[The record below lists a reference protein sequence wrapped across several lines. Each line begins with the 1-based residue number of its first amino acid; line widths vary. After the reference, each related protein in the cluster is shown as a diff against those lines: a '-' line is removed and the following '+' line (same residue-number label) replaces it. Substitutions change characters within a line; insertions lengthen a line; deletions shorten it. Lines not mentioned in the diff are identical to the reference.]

1 VAVLPLPPAF
11 IPPAI
16 NAAVTTVATAS
27 AANKVVPLVV
37 TTVGLKAT
45 LPILLVGAAILGTIA
60 LVGELAQIW
69 SLFNSK
75 PEVPPEGTLGFGPL
89 PGPARTRRTRI
100 ESAGP
105 SFWFEIMGTSE
116 DRLEVREVFVREAAD
131 GPRFQLRGDL
141 YRKDGTTLL
150 DRCLSNT
157 FSGLCNDFTAD
168 GYELTVL
175 IDDGEAQVEQE
186 PDVVFT
192 PEQPLPPP
200 PVLEDLD
207 LQLTPLPPL
216 PLLIPNP
223 SPAPTGDPSTDPQ
236 PVPEPQ
242 PDPQPAGPGPGL
254 RPAPP
259 ATLPRTP
266 GYPQP
271 TPTQQPTP
279 TGQETAPDGELVPLP
294 LPLPTPT
301 SPTDHVINGE
311 RVPANGPAPTLTGIS
326 QELGRLERKAAQMLD
341 PGRAP
346 TGPNIDRLG
355 LLADLL
361 GSLVE
366 AVFFLQ
372 QGGEYEI
379 SSPCELTEAGD
390 RVPVAVPFSGAFSS
404 FGVLSNKVDA
414 LAGLLQAHK
423 DLKQPICKQT
433 PAIGEPVTV
442 NFEQVN

>member
-11 IPPAI
+11 IPPAV
-16 NAAVTTVATAS
+16 NAAVTTVAAAS

-45 LPILLVGAAILGTIA
+45 LPILLVGAAILGTVA

-69 SLFNSK
+69 SLFNNK
-75 PEVPPEGTLGFGPL
+75 PEQPEEGVTTYGPL
-89 PGPARTRRTRI
+89 SGPVQSRTVII
-100 ESAGP
+100 EPNPLNSWVTG
-105 SFWFEIMGTSE
+105 MGTTA
-116 DRLEVREVFVREAAD
+116 DTLKVRTPFVEVLFGV
-131 GPRFQLRGDL
+131 PRFSWRGDL
-141 YRKDGTTLL
+141 FRADGTTEL
-150 DRCLSNT
+150 DVCLSRPFAGTCNT
-157 FSGLCNDFTAD
+157 HAD
-168 GYELTVL
+168 GETSIRVILGDVTQG
-175 IDDGEAQVEQE
+175 IEQE
-186 PDVVFT
+186 PDVGFT

-200 PVLEDLD
+200 PVLVDLD
-207 LQLTPLPPL
+207 EQLTPLPPL

-223 SPAPTGDPSTDPQ
+223 APAPTGDPSTDPQ

-242 PDPQPAGPGPGL
+242 PAPQPAGPGPGL
-254 RPAPP
+254 APAPP
-259 ATLPRTP
+259 ATLPTTP
-266 GYPQP
+266 AYPQP

-279 TGQETAPDGELVPLP
+279 TGQETAPSGELVPLP
-294 LPLPTPT
+294 LPVPTPT
-301 SPTDHVINGE
+301 SPTAHVINGTQ
-311 RVPANGPAPTLTGIS
+311 VPANGPAPTLTGIA
-326 QELGRLERKAAQMLD
+326 QELGRLERKSAQMLD
-341 PGRAP
+341 PSRAP

-372 QGGEYEI
+372 QGGQYEI

-390 RVPVAVPFSGAFSS
+390 RVPVVVPFSGALSS

-414 LAGLLQAHK
+414 LAELLQAHK

-442 NFEQVN
+442 NFEQVS

>member
-1 VAVLPLPPAF
+1 VAVLPLPPTF

-45 LPILLVGAAILGTIA
+45 LPILVGGAAILGTIA

-69 SLFNSK
+69 SLFNQSQDSQTNWGGPVSESVTPDAVIEPSGDGSGVVFPVVEHWDTGGTAIPQTVPDNARVSAYFLFQPRTSTSFK
-75 PEVPPEGTLGFGPL
+75 GYSYRYEAVLPDGTVLSRAVLGPNMEPLDDGLGDFPEL
-89 PGPARTRRTRI
+89 
-100 ESAGP
+100 
-105 SFWFEIMGTSE
+105 
-116 DRLEVREVFVREAAD
+116 
-131 GPRFQLRGDL
+131 GPRLKVL
-141 YRKDGTTLL
+141 YWT
-150 DRCLSNT
+150 S
-157 FSGLCNDFTAD
+157 SAD
-168 GYELTVL
+168 EG
-175 IDDGEAQVEQE
+175 
-186 PDVVFT
+186 
-192 PEQPLPPP
+192 
-200 PVLEDLD
+200 
-207 LQLTPLPPL
+207 TPLPISAPVLVPTPVSVPTFLPAETPATSPEPKPL
-216 PLLIPNP
+216 PL
-223 SPAPTGDPSTDPQ
+223 TQPQ
-236 PVPEPQ
+236 PQ
-242 PDPQPAGPGPGL
+242 APGKVAP
-254 RPAPP
+254 PTTATPTAPP

-266 GYPQP
+266 AYPQP

-279 TGQETAPDGELVPLP
+279 TGQETAPSGELVPLP

-301 SPTDHVINGE
+301 SPTAHVINGTQ
-311 RVPANGPAPTLTGIS
+311 VPANGPAPTLTGIA
-326 QELGRLERKAAQMLD
+326 QELGRLERKSAQMLD
-341 PGRAP
+341 PSRAP

-372 QGGEYEI
+372 QGGQYEL

-390 RVPVAVPFSGAFSS
+390 RVPVVVPFSGALSS

-414 LAGLLQAHK
+414 LAELLQAHK

>member
-16 NAAVTTVATAS
+16 NAAVTTVAAAS

-69 SLFNSK
+69 SLFNQPQETPTNWEGPTGENIIPRDVVQGRRDGSGFMS
-75 PEVPPEGTLGFGPL
+75 PVVQIPGFINFSAPLVHDDASVQAWFQYEGTAAGGPNTGWILFYEGRRPDGSVTTHCVQNNFGNCLTDGQSNEEGPL
-89 PGPARTRRTRI
+89 I
-100 ESAGP
+100 ELIG
-105 SFWFEIMGTSE
+105 WEYTE
-116 DRLEVREVFVREAAD
+116 
-131 GPRFQLRGDL
+131 
-141 YRKDGTTLL
+141 DGTL
-150 DRCLSNT
+150 D
-157 FSGLCNDFTAD
+157 A
-168 GYELTVL
+168 
-175 IDDGEAQVEQE
+175 
-186 PDVVFT
+186 PDVF
-192 PEQPLPPP
+192 P
-200 PVLEDLD
+200 PVLVGAPVS
-207 LQLTPLPPL
+207 TPAYLPATAPAPAVAPGAPL
-216 PLLIPNP
+216 PL
-223 SPAPTGDPSTDPQ
+223 TQPQ
-236 PVPEPQ
+236 PQ
-242 PDPQPAGPGPGL
+242 APGEVAP
-254 RPAPP
+254 PTTATPTAPP

-266 GYPQP
+266 AYPQP

-279 TGQETAPDGELVPLP
+279 TGQETAPSGELVPLP

-301 SPTDHVINGE
+301 SPTAHVINGTQ
-311 RVPANGPAPTLTGIS
+311 VPANGPAPTLTGIA
-326 QELGRLERKAAQMLD
+326 QELGRLERKSAQMLD
-341 PGRAP
+341 PSRAP

-355 LLADLL
+355 LLAELL

-372 QGGEYEI
+372 QGGQYEI

-390 RVPVAVPFSGAFSS
+390 RVPVVVPFSGALSS
-404 FGVLSNKVDA
+404 FGVLSNKMDA
-414 LAGLLQAHK
+414 VAELLQAHK

-442 NFEQVN
+442 NFEQVS